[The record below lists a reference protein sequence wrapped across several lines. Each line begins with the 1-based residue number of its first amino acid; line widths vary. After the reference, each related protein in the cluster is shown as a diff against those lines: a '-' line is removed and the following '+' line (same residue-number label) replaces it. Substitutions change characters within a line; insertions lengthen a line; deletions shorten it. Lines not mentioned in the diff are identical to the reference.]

1 VSIGKTIRLNR
12 LFAHPSGRFCSIA
25 VDHFI
30 GYGHCL
36 PAALEQMPGTL
47 KAIVAAQPDAVTMMK
62 GIACTTWEPYAGKI
76 PLIIQSIV
84 GRPDDT
90 AFEQMITPEET
101 VRLGADAM
109 AMAAFVHGAN
119 EAFYLRV
126 VADAVREAA
135 RFDLP
140 IILHIY
146 PREKSS
152 GYKTI
157 SFAPED
163 IAWAVHCALEV
174 GADVIKVPYCGDV
187 KAYAQIVADTPV
199 PVVAAGGPQQ
209 GTLEAALKMMSEVV
223 ESGAKGA
230 TIGRNVWSHKNITG
244 AVKAFKA
251 VIHDGASVQDAMQSA
266 GL

>member
-1 VSIGKTIRLNR
+1 VGIGKTIRLNR

-30 GYGHCL
+30 NYGHGL
-36 PAALEQMPGTL
+36 PDALEHMPDTL
-47 KAIVAAQPDAVTMMK
+47 KAIAAGQPDAVTMMK
-62 GIACTTWEPYAGKI
+62 GMACTAWLPYAGKI
-76 PLIIQSIV
+76 PLIIQSIA
-84 GRPDDT
+84 GRPDET

-101 VRLGADAM
+101 VRMGADAM
-109 AMAAFVHGAN
+109 AMAAYVHGAN
-119 EAFYLRV
+119 EAFYLRI

-146 PREKSS
+146 PRQKSS

-163 IAWAVHCALEV
+163 IAWAVHCAMEV
-174 GADVIKVPYCGDV
+174 GVDVIKVPYCGDV

-199 PVVAAGGPQQ
+199 PIVAAGGPQ
-209 GTLEAALKMMSEVV
+209 TATFEAALKMMSEVV

-230 TIGRNVWSHKNITG
+230 TIGRNVWSQTNITG
-244 AVKAFKA
+244 AVMAFKA
-251 VIHDGASVQDAMQSA
+251 VIHDDASPQQAMKSA
-266 GL
+266 RL

>member
-1 VSIGKTIRLNR
+1 
-12 LFAHPSGRFCSIA
+12 
-25 VDHFI
+25 
-30 GYGHCL
+30 
-36 PAALEQMPGTL
+36 
-47 KAIVAAQPDAVTMMK
+47 
-62 GIACTTWEPYAGKI
+62 
-76 PLIIQSIV
+76 
-84 GRPDDT
+84 
-90 AFEQMITPEET
+90 MITPEET
-101 VRLGADAM
+101 VRMGADAM
-109 AMAAFVHGAN
+109 AMAAYVHGAN
-119 EAFYLRV
+119 EAFYLRI

-146 PREKSS
+146 PRQKSS

-163 IAWAVHCALEV
+163 IAWAVHCAMEV
-174 GADVIKVPYCGDV
+174 GVDVIKVPYCGDV

-199 PVVAAGGPQQ
+199 PIVAAGGPQ
-209 GTLEAALKMMSEVV
+209 TATFEAALKMMSEVV

-230 TIGRNVWSHKNITG
+230 TIGRNVWSQTNITG

-251 VIHDGASVQDAMQSA
+251 VIHDGASPQQAIKSA